1 MANHL
6 FVQTNSPAGNQ
17 ILVHAWVE
25 DGALTLVETVD
36 TGGVE
41 AGMAGLV
48 RSSAHGSFV
57 YDADPQGDRRYVK
70 GHQLRRTDESLINSP
85 HKWIR
90 NGLPRGWGHGR
101 DRRIWAGAHRDG

>member
-41 AGMAGLV
+41 AGMAVWSDHPLTA
-48 RSSAHGSFV
+48 RSSTT
-57 YDADPQGDRRYVK
+57 QIRR
-70 GHQLRRTDESLINSP
+70 GI
-85 HKWIR
+85 
-90 NGLPRGWGHGR
+90 
-101 DRRIWAGAHRDG
+101 AGM